1 MLLLGFTIFIGASS
15 RLLDLIFGLDRIL
28 RFHKKIAI
36 LSFSILLF
44 HPMLISLANILEGI
58 NLIEFYISYL
68 SYLPFV
74 LGIISF
80 SIFGLSV
87 ILTYFFFRVINHFVW
102 LAFHRFAIVA
112 FIFSCIHQYNL
123 GVLSGPYSTTP
134 AINIIIYLSILLVIS
149 AAIIRIILF
158 FTKKKTLSIITDIV
172 KETSDVHTIYIKK
185 SENFKFKAG
194 QFCFISFPIK
204 GMIKPHPFTI
214 SSSPNDNYLSFTI
227 KSQGKFTAK
236 ISSLT
241 KGDKIKIDGPYGIF
255 TYKNQKSVFIAG
267 GVGITPFKSIL
278 SNMDKIESKNNL
290 LLYANRKKK
299 DIIFYNYFEKLKNS
313 LPLKIIHILSQES
326 IDGFEH
332 GFVSFDLLNKHV
344 MFDENFYLCGPPPM
358 RKALI
363 RILKKNKVP
372 NKNIYFE
379 KFFY

>member
-1 MLLLGFTIFIGASS
+1 MKIKKIIIIFLLLLSFKIHFITAIEYKEEINTNEYNITKEASIINISIFIKNAGRIIGIISLLLLGFTIFIGASS

-134 AINIIIYLSILLVIS
+134 AINIIG
-149 AAIIRIILF
+149 
-158 FTKKKTLSIITDIV
+158 V
-172 KETSDVHTIYIKK
+172 K
-185 SENFKFKAG
+185 
-194 QFCFISFPIK
+194 
-204 GMIKPHPFTI
+204 MI
-214 SSSPNDNYLSFTI
+214 
-227 KSQGKFTAK
+227 
-236 ISSLT
+236 
-241 KGDKIKIDGPYGIF
+241 
-255 TYKNQKSVFIAG
+255 
-267 GVGITPFKSIL
+267 
-278 SNMDKIESKNNL
+278 
-290 LLYANRKKK
+290 
-299 DIIFYNYFEKLKNS
+299 
-313 LPLKIIHILSQES
+313 
-326 IDGFEH
+326 
-332 GFVSFDLLNKHV
+332 
-344 MFDENFYLCGPPPM
+344 
-358 RKALI
+358 
-363 RILKKNKVP
+363 
-372 NKNIYFE
+372 
-379 KFFY
+379 